1 MRLLGIC
8 NIGLGTQNFLCSGGK
23 QLSTENI
30 TGNCCLGED
39 RSMIL
44 INCFFRVG
52 GAAILLSN
60 KPSDSHVAKYQVIH
74 AVRPNT
80 AASDSSYNCVTR
92 LEDSQGLLGITTTKD
107 LIQEAIKT
115 IEANLTTLGHSVLP
129 ISEKIQFIANYIAM
143 HFSGAKVKPYVPN
156 FMKAIDHVI
165 THDGGKHV
173 LVCSMKWRKTSS

>member
-1 MRLLGIC
+1 MELLRLSIY
-8 NIGLGTQNFLCSGGK
+8 
-23 QLSTENI
+23 
-30 TGNCCLGED
+30 
-39 RSMIL
+39 

-80 AASDSSYNCVTR
+80 AASDSSDNYVSR
-92 LEDSQGLLGITTTKD
+92 LEDSQGLLGITTTED

-115 IEANLTTLGHSVLP
+115 IEANLTTLGHLVLP

-143 HFSGAKVKPYVPN
+143 HFREAKVKPFGNTASSSVWYGLAYAKAKGRIKKGSRVWQISFGSGFKCN
-156 FMKAIDHVI
+156 SLIMKATRTVDREE
-165 THDGGKHV
+165 KNP
-173 LVCSMKWRKTSS
+173 